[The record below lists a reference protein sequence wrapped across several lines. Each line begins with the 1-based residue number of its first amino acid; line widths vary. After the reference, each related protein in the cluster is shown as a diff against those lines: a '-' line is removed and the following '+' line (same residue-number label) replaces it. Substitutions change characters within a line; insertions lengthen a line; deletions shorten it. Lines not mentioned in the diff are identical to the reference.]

1 MSAYGLALLKAAG
14 GFVVKHW
21 RLIAIAMLT
30 AGLMIQA
37 GTLDR
42 VTRQRDQA
50 RAAQIN
56 PATGKTWRAEAERDG
71 AALGICHGNVD
82 VLTAAVGTQNTA
94 IAAARDQGARMAA
107 AAEQAARG
115 MRGARAVAESRARD
129 LMTAT
134 VDGATCEARERQ
146 LLELA
151 AGSLK

>member
-1 MSAYGLALLKAAG
+1 MMYGAALLKAAG
-14 GFVVKHW
+14 QFAGRHW

-30 AGLMIQA
+30 VCLMIQA

-56 PATGKTWRAEAERDG
+56 PATGKTWRSEAERDG
-71 AALGICHGNVD
+71 FALGICHGNVD
-82 VLTAAVGTQNTA
+82 ALGDEIGKQNAAIDEA
-94 IAAARDQGARMAA
+94 KAEGARMAA

-115 MRGARAVAESRARD
+115 LRGARAVAESRARD

-134 VDGATCEARERQ
+134 VDGATCEAREQQ